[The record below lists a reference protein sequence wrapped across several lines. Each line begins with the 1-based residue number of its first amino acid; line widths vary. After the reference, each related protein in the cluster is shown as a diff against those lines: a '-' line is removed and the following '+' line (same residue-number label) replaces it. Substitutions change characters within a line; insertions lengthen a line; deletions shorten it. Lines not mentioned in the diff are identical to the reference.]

1 MEAYESFFLHAVA
14 VARLLFPQEV
24 KLVTGI
30 SHLESTSEFTG
41 SVVSHADMLKE
52 GKVDL
57 NKTPANIPVM
67 NESLLKRVEALRR
80 TGNF

>member
-1 MEAYESFFLHAVA
+1 VA

-41 SVVSHADMLKE
+41 SVVSHSDTPKGAKM
-52 GKVDL
+52 DL
-57 NKTPANIPVM
+57 NKTPANMPVM
-67 NESLLKRVEALRR
+67 NESLLKRVEALQR
-80 TGNF
+80 TGNLISLNWLLFPHN